1 MSLLEQ
7 IQDDTK
13 TALKAGDK
21 ATVQALRM
29 LSSDLKNAA
38 IDGNDDEV
46 GVLQSARKKRLDA
59 AQQFRDA
66 GRDEMADGEEFEA
79 EIIQRYLPQQLGA
92 DELAQIVNDA
102 ISETG
107 AESPK
112 DMGQVMKVVMAKTKG
127 RADGSQVSALVKE
140 QLTS

>member
-1 MSLLEQ
+1 MALLEQ

-21 ATVQALRM
+21 ETVQALR
-29 LSSDLKNAA
+29 LLVSDLKNAA

-59 AQQFRDA
+59 AQQYRDA
-66 GRDEMADGEEFEA
+66 GRDELAAGEEREA
-79 EIIQRYLPQQLGA
+79 EIIQHYLPEQLGA
-92 DELAQIVNDA
+92 DELTQIVADA

-140 QLTS
+140 RLAS